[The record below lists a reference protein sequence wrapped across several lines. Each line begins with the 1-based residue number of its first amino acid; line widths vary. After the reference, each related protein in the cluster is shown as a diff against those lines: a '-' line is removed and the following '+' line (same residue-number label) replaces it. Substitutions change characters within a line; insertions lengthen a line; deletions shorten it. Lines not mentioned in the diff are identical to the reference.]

1 MLTKNEKLVAVITRI
16 GLAFVF
22 LYAAISALID
32 PIAWIGYFPLWLRHL
47 VPGNILTIVFSSY
60 QIFLAIWLVSSKK
73 TLYSSLFAAFTLLCI
88 ISANIKAFDIVF
100 RDVEIFLSAL
110 ALAALSRKDLDTAI
124 EQQNNPKK

>member
-1 MLTKNEKLVAVITRI
+1 MLTKNEKLVALITRI

-32 PIAWIGYFPLWLRHL
+32 PVAWIGFFPLWLRHL
-47 VPGNILTIVFSSY
+47 IPGTFLIIYFSSY
-60 QIFLAIWLVSSKK
+60 QIFLAVWLMSSKK
-73 TLYSSLFAAFTLLCI
+73 PLYASLLAAFTLLFI

-110 ALAALSRKDLDTAI
+110 ALAALSRKDLDAKI
-124 EQQNNPKK
+124 EQQTNTHL

>member
-32 PIAWIGYFPLWLRHL
+32 PIAWVGYFPVWLRHL
-47 VPGNILTIVFSSY
+47 MPGNTLTIVFSSY
-60 QIFLAIWLVSSKK
+60 QIFLALWLAFSKK
-73 TLYSSLFAAFTLLCI
+73 TLYPSLLAAFTLLCI

-110 ALAALSRKDLDTAI
+110 ALAALSRKDIDTEI
-124 EQQNNPKK
+124 EQRNKSKK